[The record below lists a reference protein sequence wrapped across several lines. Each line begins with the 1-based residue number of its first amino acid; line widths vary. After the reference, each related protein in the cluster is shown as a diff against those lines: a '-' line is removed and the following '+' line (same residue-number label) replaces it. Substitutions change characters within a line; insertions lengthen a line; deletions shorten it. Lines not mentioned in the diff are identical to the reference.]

1 MPARADDGAAGEHV
15 ARPRSDEQP
24 ERISRRWLILA
35 CAVIVI
41 GLGASLT
48 AALMWRASVNARNA
62 QSFQTG
68 AANVSGTLDT
78 LIRRDTDFV
87 RSVRAVMT
95 LEPHLSA
102 SAFKRWATQLE
113 DHQAQLGSLGALL
126 VRSVPASQL
135 ASFQTQRDRDPA
147 FRALVGDH
155 VETVAA
161 SGRAH
166 YCLLSGGSAPIG
178 QSSEVALTLEGDW
191 CNPASLIGGYRQDG
205 TTRAQF
211 TREITESGQFAA
223 YSAATAGVTTLIL
236 ESAVYEQGVPLTNAA
251 ERRKDVRGWVL
262 GSFDIGTLLR
272 SSLRGEH
279 GLAVTLY
286 HQDPGRRQLEFIGRT
301 GAATGTDPL
310 THRSTLG
317 VDGTWTVAVV
327 GAPIASGPSANV
339 QALVLFLI
347 GMIGTLLLSALV
359 LVLARSRERALE
371 MVREKTVQ
379 LRHQALHDAL
389 TGLPNRVLALDRA
402 EQMLAR
408 ARRLQLPVAALYLDI
423 DGFKEVNDTFGH
435 AAGDELL
442 RLVAARLEREIREGD
457 TAARLA
463 GDEFVVLVDGSTLD
477 AGPELVAER
486 LLDVL
491 RQPYDMRAEIGRE
504 LALTASIGIAFGVRD
519 SAEQLLRD
527 ADIALYEAKAAG
539 RDRYML
545 FRDAMQTAI
554 QDRMA
559 IQLDLAGALEREEL
573 FLLYQPTF
581 DLESERIIGV
591 EALIRWRHPT
601 RGTLPPAEFIP
612 IAEASAL
619 IAPIGRWVLREAC
632 AQLAVW
638 HAQGHRLGISV
649 NISADQLDD
658 SELIEDVR
666 DALQASSLDAGALT
680 LEIPEAALMSDP
692 DAAAERLG
700 RLKQL
705 GVRIAIDDFGTE
717 YSSLAH
723 LRRMPADALKL
734 DRSLIS
740 GIASST
746 QAAAL
751 IQTLVQLGRTLELET
766 LAEGIEE
773 QAQLQSLQREQCD
786 HGQGFLL
793 SRPLDVSAM
802 DAFLGASAATA
813 ETRPPSRTRLL
824 ASPRNPR

>member
-1 MPARADDGAAGEHV
+1 VSEHSDRSTDGEFGAW
-15 ARPRSDEQP
+15 PISDEQP
-24 ERISRRWLILA
+24 QRIGRRWLMLA
-35 CAVIVI
+35 CAVILI
-41 GLGASLT
+41 GVGASLT
-48 AALMWRASVNARNA
+48 AALMWRSSVNARNA
-62 QSFQTG
+62 QNFQTG
-68 AANVSGTLDT
+68 AANVSGTLDM

-87 RSVRAVMT
+87 RSVQAVMT
-95 LEPHLSA
+95 LEPNLSA

-113 DHQAQLGSLGALL
+113 DHQAQLGTLGALL

-135 ASFQTQRDRDPA
+135 ASFQAQRDRDPA
-147 FRALVGDH
+147 FRALVDNH
-155 VETVAA
+155 LETVAP

-166 YCLLSGGSAPIG
+166 YCLLSGGSALIG

-191 CNPASLIGGYRQDG
+191 CDPTSLIGGYRQDG

-211 TREITESGQFAA
+211 TQSITESGQFAA
-223 YSAATAGVTTLIL
+223 YSAKTAGVTTLIL
-236 ESAVYEQGVPLTNAA
+236 ESAVYRQGVPLNTVA
-251 ERRKDVRGWVL
+251 ERLRDVRGWVL

-272 SSLRGEH
+272 SSLHGEH
-279 GLAVTLY
+279 GLTVTLY
-286 HQDPGRRQLEFIGRT
+286 HQDPGQGPLEFIGST
-301 GAATGTDPL
+301 GATAGAHPL

-317 VDGTWTVAVV
+317 VDGIWTVKVA
-327 GAPIASGPSANV
+327 GAPIATGPSANV
-339 QALVLFLI
+339 QAIVLFLAGLI
-347 GMIGTLLLSALV
+347 ATLLLSALV
-359 LVLARSRERALE
+359 LVLARSRERALG

-408 ARRLQLPVAALYLDI
+408 ARRQQLPVAALYLDI

-435 AAGDELL
+435 AAGDQLL
-442 RLVAARLEREIREGD
+442 RLVAGRLESVIREGD

-491 RQPYDMRAEIGRE
+491 RRPYDMRMEIGRE
-504 LALTASIGIAFGVRD
+504 LALTASVGIAYGVRD

-527 ADIALYEAKAAG
+527 ADVALYEAKAAG

-559 IQLDLAGALEREEL
+559 IQLDLACALEREEL

-581 DLESERIIGV
+581 DLESERVIGV

-601 RGTLPPAEFIP
+601 RGTLAPAEFIP
-612 IAEASAL
+612 IAEASAM

-632 AQLAVW
+632 AQLARW
-638 HAQGHRLGISV
+638 HAQGHMLGVSV

-658 SELIEDVR
+658 PGLIEDVR
-666 DALQASSLDAGALT
+666 DALRESSLDASALT
-680 LEIPEAALMSDP
+680 LEVAEEALMRDP
-692 DAAAERLG
+692 EVAVARLG
-700 RLKQL
+700 PLRDL

-723 LRRMPADALKL
+723 LRRMPADALKI

-740 GIASST
+740 GIASSE

-766 LAEGIEE
+766 LAEGIED

-786 HGQGFLL
+786 HGQGFLF

-802 DAFLGASAATA
+802 DAFLGASAANG
-813 ETRPPSRTRLL
+813 RPPSDARLL
-824 ASPRNPR
+824 ASPRDRP